1 MNYFDIFSEL
11 IRTPKSSN
19 KYITKLVDFDNGN
32 PCRYKIILAV
42 DKDENNQQCV
52 IIQLKNGGPQS
63 KVIINNINTLNSIKI
78 DMFPAEIGAELDV
91 YYSIKL
97 SSNTEDEIFY
107 TFIADIIATA
117 KISTSDLIVLDILKR
132 VKSWM
137 NFFKAK
143 NSGILDDNK
152 QVGLFAELSLL
163 KILLERNT
171 NSLLDIVL
179 SWVGPRG
186 QNQDFIFKNK
196 YAFEVKCST
205 NNNPFEVTIN
215 NEYQL
220 DCSDLKKLF
229 LTTYQVKRHKN
240 SESSNFTTL
249 PSLISE
255 IKEILV
261 SNSEA
266 KFEFEGLLLEVGYL
280 AEAEVEYLKFGFQ
293 IISGPVPYEVGENF
307 PKLARVNLPNPI
319 SKVEYKLNLQDQIVF
334 RGDMY
339 SQINN

>member
-1 MNYFDIFSEL
+1 MNYLEIFTEL
-11 IRTPKSSN
+11 IEIPKSTN
-19 KYITKLVDFDNGN
+19 KYITRLVDFDKTN

-52 IIQLKNGGPQS
+52 IIQLKNGGPHS

-78 DMFPAEIGAELDV
+78 DMFPAEIGSELDV

-117 KISTSDLIVLDILKR
+117 KNSTSDLIVLDILKR

-143 NSGILDDNK
+143 NSGILNDNR
-152 QVGLFAELSLL
+152 QIGLFAELSLL
-163 KILLERNT
+163 KMLLEKNT
-171 NSLLDIVL
+171 NDLLDIIL

-196 YAFEVKCST
+196 CAFEVKCST

-229 LTTYQVKRHKN
+229 LTTFQVKRHKN
-240 SESSNFTTL
+240 TESSNFLTL
-249 PSLISE
+249 PFIVSE
-255 IKEILV
+255 IKKIL
-261 SNSEA
+261 SKNSSA

-280 AEAEVEYLKFGFQ
+280 AEAEVEYLKYGFQ
-293 IISGPVPYEVGENF
+293 IISGPVSYEVVESF
-307 PKLARVNLPNPI
+307 PKLARVNLPNPV
-319 SKVEYKLNLQDQIVF
+319 SKVQYKINLQNQTVF
-334 RGDMY
+334 PGDLF
-339 SQINN
+339 SQIDN